1 MKIAIAQINP
11 VVGSLSGNAE
21 KILSIY
27 DSVKDEV
34 DLVIFPE
41 MCLTGYPPQDLL
53 LESEFISQTEKK
65 LENIAS
71 KTGTVAAIVGSV
83 RKDKDS
89 LKNCAAV
96 LQNGKIADYKDK
108 TLLPTYDV
116 FDEDRYFTP
125 SEKNTPFLLK
135 TRDCSVN
142 IGLHICEDLWNKDGA
157 VDVVNQLAVQG
168 AELMINLSA
177 SPFSQNRINDRINLV
192 RQKVKQTHLPY
203 IYCNLVGA
211 QDELIF
217 DGYSF
222 IINQDGTLTH
232 MSAGFTESV
241 DIINMDFLEKTTLT
255 EIDDEEDNF
264 KALSL
269 GVQDYFYKTGHS
281 TAVIGL
287 SGGIDSALTTVI
299 AADALGA
306 KNVYGYALPSRFSSQ
321 HSIDDAKSLAENTS
335 INFDILLINDIHKS
349 MLSSLKCKLNDN
361 SDSLA
366 LENLQARL
374 RGNLLMTI
382 ANDKGALVLNT
393 GNKTET
399 ALGYSTLYGDMCG
412 ALGVISD
419 LNKHEVYAMA
429 NWINRE
435 KDSLIPENSITKPPS
450 AELKPDQVDPFDY
463 DRISPMVQKIITEN
477 KHLHQLVQEGYH
489 NPEVNE
495 VLRKIRYAE
504 FKRRQAAPGLRIS
517 RKAFGMGR
525 RFPIVNQFE
534 G

>member
-1 MKIAIAQINP
+1 MLQKKAKDFNP
-11 VVGSLSGNAE
+11 PTFS
-21 KILSIY
+21 
-27 DSVKDEV
+27 
-34 DLVIFPE
+34 F
-41 MCLTGYPPQDLL
+41 
-53 LESEFISQTEKK
+53 FF
-65 LENIAS
+65 
-71 KTGTVAAIVGSV
+71 
-83 RKDKDS
+83 
-89 LKNCAAV
+89 LKN
-96 LQNGKIADYKDK
+96 Y
-108 TLLPTYDV
+108 
-116 FDEDRYFTP
+116 
-125 SEKNTPFLLK
+125 SFLLK
-135 TRDCSVN
+135 TGESSVN
-142 IGLHICEDLWNKDGA
+142 LGLHICEDLWNKDGE
-157 VDVVNQLAVQG
+157 VDVVNQLAAQG

-222 IINQDGTLTH
+222 IIGQDGTLTH
-232 MSAGFTESV
+232 ISAGFTESV
-241 DIINMDFLEKTTLT
+241 DIINMDFLEETTFM
-255 EIDDEEDNF
+255 EVDEEDNF

-269 GVQDYFYKTGHS
+269 GVLDYFHKTGHS

-321 HSIDDAKSLAENTS
+321 HSIDDAKYLAEKTG
-335 INFDILLINDIHKS
+335 INFDILPINDIHIS
-349 MLSSLKCKLNDN
+349 MLSSLKGKLKDN

-435 KDSLIPENSITKPPS
+435 KGSLIPENSITKPPS
-450 AELKPDQVDPFDY
+450 AELKPEQLDPFDY